1 MKKLLKNLGIWILI
15 AMVIGIVVGYFMG
28 PDASVFKPLGDLFIQ
43 LIKMLVVPLV
53 LVSIISG
60 AASLGETKSAGLVG
74 GISIAYMLVTTLI
87 SIVIA
92 ILLGVVFEPGKSVDD
107 NTFNKTEYEYFVEG
121 NNNLY
126 IDVNNGESTL
136 ESLSYS
142 IETKGIAEAKWL
154 VYAEDDKQ
162 PSISELLI
170 LGNTIDLT
178 ELVANEPEACST
190 EDSMDAENCTTT
202 NEGETINNENSEV
215 ENAVEDEAIT
225 VAKFATF
232 EVKELEAGTKYNIV
246 VAAITESGETVVT
259 TPVLNNTLPQAMGFW
274 DTIISMIPENPIK
287 ALTDGNILQ
296 IIIFGLFL
304 GFGISI
310 LATERR
316 RKVVSGLNTILEAL
330 IWCIGKVMY
339 VAPFGVFGLIADATG
354 EFGISTLAQ
363 IANVLWLD
371 LIAVAIILF
380 GLYPM
385 TIAIFSR
392 VPLKTYFRSMLKP
405 QIVSFSTASSLATLP
420 VNMEACDE
428 MGISKQTSGFVLPLG
443 ATINMAG
450 NAIYYALLAIFFA
463 QFYDVD
469 LGMAEYVSITVVCTL
484 GAIGQAGVP
493 GPTLLAAAVL
503 VAADIPLEGLPLFY
517 ALDRIFDMIRTT
529 LNITGDA
536 ACAAVVDRF
545 VKR

>member
-1 MKKLLKNLGIWILI
+1 MKKLLKNVGFWII
-15 AMVIGIVVGYFMG
+15 VAMIIGIVVGVQMG
-28 PDASVFKPLGDLFIQ
+28 DDASMFKPLGDLFIQ

-60 AASLGETKSAGLVG
+60 AAALGQTKSAGLVG
-74 GISIAYMLVTTLI
+74 GISIAYMLLTTVI

-92 ILLGVVFEPGKSVDD
+92 ILLGVVFEPGESASAD
-107 NTFNKTEYEYFVEG
+107 TFNKQQYEYIAE
-121 NNNLY
+121 NNNDIY
-126 IDVNNGESTL
+126 IDVNNEGSTL
-136 ESLSYS
+136 TSLSYS
-142 IETKGIAEAKWL
+142 IETKGFSEAKWL
-154 VYAEDDKQ
+154 VYPEVEKQ
-162 PSISELLI
+162 PTINEVMA
-170 LGNTIDLT
+170 LGNAIDLSNDT
-178 ELVANEPEACST
+178 ITSNEEESSSSLPTAK
-190 EDSMDAENCTTT
+190 TTT
-202 NEGETINNENSEV
+202 I
-215 ENAVEDEAIT
+215 EAKDLDSGIR
-225 VAKFATF
+225 
-232 EVKELEAGTKYNIV
+232 YNIV
-246 VAAITESGETVVT
+246 VAATNDMGTVIT
-259 TPVLNNTLPQAMGFW
+259 TPLVNNTLPQPMGFW
-274 DTIISMIPENPIK
+274 ATIIDMIPANPIQ
-287 ALTDGNILQ
+287 ALADGNILQ

-304 GFGISI
+304 GFGISSLSSDKRTKI
-310 LATERR
+310 
-316 RKVVSGLNTILEAL
+316 SNGLNYILEAL
-330 IWCIGKVMY
+330 IWCIEKVMY

-354 EFGISTLAQ
+354 TFGIGTLAQ

-380 GLYPM
+380 GLYPL
-385 TIAIFSR
+385 TIALLSR
-392 VPLKTYFRSMLKP
+392 VPLKSYFRAMLKP

-463 QFYDVD
+463 QFYDID
-469 LGMAEYVSITVVCTL
+469 LGMTEYVSITVVCAL

-503 VAADIPLEGLPLFY
+503 VAAGIPLEGLPLFY